1 MTQPRAIILSF
12 LSLATSEASSWHE
25 PQATRLPCVSHKEC
39 VAERGVTHLQPAE
52 TWRHAFQVILLPGN
66 HRDFS
71 PPAAA
76 HPCSWLPA
84 LQPAAVK
91 LATNKKTHAN
101 CRRQ

>member
-52 TWRHAFQVILLPGN
+52 TWRNAFQVPIYRPKGDPQHIPVNFLGMVQMNVTVYFACISAITLCKPE
-66 HRDFS
+66 HI
-71 PPAAA
+71 
-76 HPCSWLPA
+76 
-84 LQPAAVK
+84 
-91 LATNKKTHAN
+91 
-101 CRRQ
+101 